1 MKKTRL
7 VSNVAGLVLAPGLLF
22 AQTTQTTGMVY
33 QQAGVIGIQSG
44 VPGAMPA
51 MQALPDVL
59 FGKMNPDT
67 IAGSPFSATDESH
80 SLQVLGDGTRIE
92 HTESNRIYRDSQGR
106 TRMERGSAGAG
117 MIVIQDPVGGFN
129 VTLNA
134 ADKTAHKMPLPPH
147 MGKFT
152 AAVGG
157 LTAGAGTAG
166 ARIEIRN
173 AVGGAVPAPPGA
185 FFQSTMVTKSLG
197 GSVKPVSEDLGNQ
210 NVNGVL
216 ATGKKTTLTIPA
228 GEIGND
234 RPILVVGETWYSGDL
249 QMLVKSSNSDPRFG
263 DTTFELNNINRAE
276 PDPTLFQVPSDY
288 TLAESKNFEYKV
300 LQQKE

>member
-7 VSNVAGLVLAPGLLF
+7 ISNVAGLVVAPGLLF

-44 VPGAMPA
+44 VPGAMPV
-51 MQALPDVL
+51 MQPLPDVL

-92 HTESNRIYRDSQGR
+92 RTESNRIYRDSQGR
-106 TRMERGSAGAG
+106 TRMERGSPGAG
-117 MIVIQDPVGGFN
+117 TVVIQDPVGGFN

-147 MGKFT
+147 MGKVT

-157 LTAGAGTAG
+157 LPPGVAG

-173 AVGGAVPAPPGA
+173 AVGGAVPAPPAA
-185 FFQSTMVTKSLG
+185 FFQSTMITKPLE
-197 GSVKPVSEDLGNQ
+197 GSVKPVSEDLGSQ
-210 NVNGVL
+210 NVNGVM

-249 QMLVKSSNSDPRFG
+249 QMVVKSSNSDPRFG

-276 PDPTLFQVPSDY
+276 PDPTLFQIPSDY
-288 TLAESKNFEYKV
+288 TLAETKNFEYKV
-300 LQQKE
+300 VQHKE